1 MPRKEGRG
9 SRQFY
14 LSLFLSFFKI
24 EDLTSTMM
32 VCGHCIGVGVFP
44 QRVSHGDTLVG
55 LGSGLVPGEV
65 ATLGPVPTDGPALLP
80 VPHT

>member
-1 MPRKEGRG
+1 
-9 SRQFY
+9 
-14 LSLFLSFFKI
+14 
-24 EDLTSTMM
+24 MM

-44 QRVSHGDTLVG
+44 QRVRHGDTLVG